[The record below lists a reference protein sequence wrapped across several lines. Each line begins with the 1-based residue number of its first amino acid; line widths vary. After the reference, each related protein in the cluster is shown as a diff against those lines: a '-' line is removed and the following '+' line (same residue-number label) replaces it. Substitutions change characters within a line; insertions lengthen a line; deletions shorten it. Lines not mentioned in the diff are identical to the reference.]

1 MSLSVDGSY
10 SHCFGVLP
18 EQNAYK
24 TSLLLWGRY
33 QAVQWGELL
42 VNIGCIL
49 ISVILSLFICN
60 ITILTY
66 IINDIIIVGDNII
79 IIRIT
84 TMIIIIAILFI
95 TTIMNTCI
103 SSTCGN

>member
-60 ITILTY
+60 ITHRGLRSPSK
-66 IINDIIIVGDNII
+66 N
-79 IIRIT
+79 
-84 TMIIIIAILFI
+84 AAKLQFCCSLFPS
-95 TTIMNTCI
+95 CFA
-103 SSTCGN
+103 